1 MDNIIINEQLNFMN
15 FKKLNEQNVT
25 NLFTLIPYN
34 FRKNIVSDNEIKEN
48 YNKIQNDINHQ
59 FIKIVKPIQT
69 HTNIVK
75 VLNENNINDEFNDV
89 DGLITN
95 MKNIALVTSLA
106 DCQGILLYDDNKKV
120 IGNIHSGWKGTFDKI
135 VENAIKLMIDEFG
148 CNPKDIEAYIT
159 PSIMDCC
166 FEVDE
171 DVKNMFQNKF
181 QDINIDELIKLG
193 EIKDNKQKYYIDTI
207 EINRRVMLNL
217 GLNESNIISSNMCSK
232 CNSNI
237 IHSHRHE
244 GINSG
249 RNIALICL
257 K

>member
-1 MDNIIINEQLNFMN
+1 MDNIVINEQLNFMN

-25 NLFTLIPYN
+25 NLFTFIPYN

-75 VLNENNINDEFNDV
+75 VLNEDNISDEFNDV

-95 MKNIALVTSLA
+95 MKNVALVTSLA

-135 VENAIKLMIDEFG
+135 IENAIKLMINEFG

-193 EIKDNKQKYYIDTI
+193 EIKEEKQKYYIDTI

-232 CNSNI
+232 CNFNI
-237 IHSHRHE
+237 IHSHRYE

>member
-25 NLFTLIPYN
+25 NLFTFIPYN

-135 VENAIKLMIDEFG
+135 IENAIKLMIDEFG

-166 FEVDE
+166 FEVD
-171 DVKNMFQNKF
+171 V
-181 QDINIDELIKLG
+181 
-193 EIKDNKQKYYIDTI
+193 
-207 EINRRVMLNL
+207 
-217 GLNESNIISSNMCSK
+217 SK
-232 CNSNI
+232 
-237 IHSHRHE
+237 
-244 GINSG
+244 
-249 RNIALICL
+249 
-257 K
+257 